1 MAKCRQTNE
10 KKLMD
15 PAVHQDGRDRGTTAH
30 PNMDSDDECEELSLE
45 EILTLYNQP
54 INEEQA
60 WAVCYQC
67 CRSLA
72 DGHRRRNSKSAGA
85 KAVGSARR
93 IEGPGDV
100 RIYQDGVVRL
110 QQCSGPGKFPLYLLS
125 L

>member
-1 MAKCRQTNE
+1 MAKCRQINE

-15 PAVHQDGRDRGTTAH
+15 PAVHQDGRDQATPAH
-30 PNMDSDDECEELSLE
+30 PNMDSDNESDELSLE

-67 CRSLA
+67 CRSLVE
-72 DGHRRRNSKSAGA
+72 GHRRRNSKSGA
-85 KAVGSARR
+85 AVAVSSARR

-100 RIYQDGVVRL
+100 KIYKDGVVRL
-110 QQCSGPGKFPLYLLS
+110 QCQSSDPGKFLM
-125 L
+125 

>member
-1 MAKCRQTNE
+1 MAKCRQINE

-15 PAVHQDGRDRGTTAH
+15 PAVHQDGREQATSAH
-30 PNMDSDDECEELSLE
+30 PIMDSDDESDELSLE
-45 EILTLYNQP
+45 EILMLYNQP

-72 DGHRRRNSKSAGA
+72 EGHRRRNSKSAGVVA
-85 KAVGSARR
+85 LGRARR

-100 RIYQDGVVRL
+100 KIYKDGVVRL
-110 QQCSGPGKFPLYLLS
+110 LCQGSGPGKFLM
-125 L
+125 